1 MALRPWLA
9 ALVLLAPV
17 ACRPPA
23 RAQADEA
30 RTLEHQGVE
39 RRYLLRLPAVAT
51 PGPKPLVIAL
61 HGFTQPVESL
71 RAWLRLDPV
80 ADREGFAVAYPEA
93 IEGRWSYPQ
102 GGGVL
107 LPGRDAEEV
116 DDVGFLDA
124 LLDALAAE
132 GVADPARAYVAGNS
146 RGALM
151 TWALACRRPERF
163 AAAAPL
169 SSGMREAQLAS
180 CSPARPVPIV
190 AMAGTA
196 DPVQRYDG
204 WLGPPPL
211 TRLLSVP
218 ETMEFWRRLHGC
230 DGQTARWLPHRE
242 PDDPTRTELVEWTG
256 CASGGPV
263 LLYRVVGGGHQP
275 PSFASNTDEQRRRFG
290 RRGQDVEA
298 AEEIWRA
305 FQRSG
310 PAGAR

>member
-1 MALRPWLA
+1 MTWWLRVPVLF
-9 ALVLLAPV
+9 ALVV
-17 ACRPPA
+17 GPA
-23 RAQADEA
+23 AVCAQADGA
-30 RTLEHQGVE
+30 RVLPHQGVE
-39 RRYLLRLPAVAT
+39 RRYHLHVPSAAAA
-51 PGPKPLVIAL
+51 PGPKPLVVAL

-71 RAWLRLDPV
+71 RAWLRLDRV

-93 IEGRWSYPQ
+93 VEGRWSYSPA
-102 GGGVL
+102 GGGVP
-107 LPGRDAEEV
+107 LPGRGAEEV

-132 GVADPARAYVAGNS
+132 GVADPKRVYVIGNS

-151 TWALACRRPERF
+151 AWTLACRRPNRY

-169 SSGMREAQLAS
+169 SSPMREANLAA

-196 DPVQRYDG
+196 DPVQPYDG
-204 WLGPPPL
+204 SPARPPQ

-230 DGQTARWLPHRE
+230 ENQTSRWLPHRE
-242 PDDPTRTELVEWTG
+242 DDDPTRIELVEWTD

-275 PSFASNTDEQRRRFG
+275 PSFAPNTDEQRRRFG

-298 AEEIWRA
+298 AEEIWKA
-305 FQRSG
+305 FQRSR
-310 PAGAR
+310 PTASR